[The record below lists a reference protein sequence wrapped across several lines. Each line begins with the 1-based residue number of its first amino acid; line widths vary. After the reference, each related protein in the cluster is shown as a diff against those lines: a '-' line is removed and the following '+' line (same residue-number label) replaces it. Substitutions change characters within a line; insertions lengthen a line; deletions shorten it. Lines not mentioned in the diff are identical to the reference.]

1 MLRRKGSSESYGMKG
16 KVLSFPDY
24 KKIKELSYN
33 QLNIWLTSF
42 YEQAYEDGKS
52 EQSETSNDASVIDSE
67 ELYSLMTSAGVSD
80 STAEEVI
87 RRVTSNGP

>member
-1 MLRRKGSSESYGMKG
+1 MKG

-24 KKIKELSYN
+24 KKVKEFSYN

-42 YEQAYEDGKS
+42 YQQAYEDGKS
-52 EQSETSNDASVIDSE
+52 EQSETNNDASVIDSE

-80 STAEEVI
+80 SVAEKVI
-87 RRVTSNGP
+87 ERIINDYS

>member
-1 MLRRKGSSESYGMKG
+1 MKS

-24 KKIKELSYN
+24 KKVKELSYN
-33 QLNIWLTSF
+33 QLNIWLMHF

-52 EQSETSNDASVIDSE
+52 EGNETNNDASVIDSE

-80 STAEEVI
+80 SVAEKVI
-87 RRVTSNGP
+87 ERIINDYS